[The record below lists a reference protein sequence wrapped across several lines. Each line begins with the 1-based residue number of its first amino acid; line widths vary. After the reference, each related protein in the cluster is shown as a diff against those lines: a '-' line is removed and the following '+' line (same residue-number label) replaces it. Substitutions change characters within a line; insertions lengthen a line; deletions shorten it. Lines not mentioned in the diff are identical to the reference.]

1 MDTTLHVKGAVEE
14 ISKDCYN
21 YVIYELSFQP
31 LVLVHK
37 RRLQEYEDRNVGPP
51 LKKIKN
57 VDLVKSLPIQ
67 REMQEVEFNISGIMN
82 KYIIRFHACVIIYIR
97 NS

>member
-1 MDTTLHVKGAVEE
+1 M
-14 ISKDCYN
+14 N
-21 YVIYELSFQP
+21 YLFQP

-57 VDLVKSLPIQ
+57 VDLVKSLQFQ
-67 REMQEVEFNISGIMN
+67 RQMQEAESNISGIIMKN
-82 KYIIRFHACVIIYIR
+82 TL
-97 NS
+97 

>member
-1 MDTTLHVKGAVEE
+1 MYHLKVCMT
-14 ISKDCYN
+14 
-21 YVIYELSFQP
+21 ELLLLLSHQP

-37 RRLQEYEDRNVGPP
+37 RRIQKYEDRNVGPP

-57 VDLVKSLPIQ
+57 LDLVKSLQ
-67 REMQEVEFNISGIMN
+67 FQGEMQEVETNISGIMN
-82 KYIIRFHACVIIYIR
+82 KYIMRFHACVIIR

>member
-1 MDTTLHVKGAVEE
+1 MNSSL
-14 ISKDCYN
+14 
-21 YVIYELSFQP
+21 QP

-37 RRLQEYEDRNVGPP
+37 RRLQEHEDRNVGPP

-57 VDLVKSLPIQ
+57 VDLVKSLQFQ
-67 REMQEVEFNISGIMN
+67 REMQEVESNISGIMN
-82 KYIIRFHACVIIYIR
+82 KYIMKLMHIIII